1 MSDLCRLCSSQLRG
15 SRRKWLFGGS
25 GSLLPLFSQVLGT
38 PILRNP
44 PGSAPKP
51 GKGKGRPE
59 DAEFLCGKCCH
70 SLNVY
75 HRYDLVL
82 FRMRE
87 LYEQRST
94 RLVTEKDKLSFTL
107 RTIHARAW
115 GLPLPEYHGHHQ
127 DRNTYGYRGSYNDL
141 SSSGSYKSRNN
152 SLSPGYQNSC
162 PNSPFPDRL
171 GSFHGSLG
179 SLSSDAPSKSYQK
192 LLEQDRSLWEHE
204 SWWDDRHRGCSRCI
218 KGEKCHSCS
227 SWRVSDANYESV
239 CTVPRRRKHS
249 RGTDD
254 GSVLL
259 RSKSLGSVGGESAS
273 SKGSLLSLSAS
284 SLDSLSFVGEE
295 GDGGVFWEA
304 KSPLPSSPPSSF
316 PLPKPGVGEVL
327 KSLKEIKYSPVKT
340 PTRSKIPIRS
350 QQKTKVEDV
359 DQYVEDGVYE
369 RPPVEEPAGDLDVYM
384 GIGPEV
390 CRTQASCFLHIQET
404 LKWLQTNLK
413 TTQSCGTLSGQQDQV
428 MEQQELIREL
438 IKRLKFKDEVLEESL
453 TLLLTLPVASDP
465 YGELITDFVEKLRAQ
480 EEQIKKEG
488 DEVAEIK
495 RQREAEVKR
504 LHEELRAREEDITR
518 LSKVLRDN
526 QDTITA
532 LRDILGE
539 KDFTI
544 QRMEV
549 ALDSSVR
556 SSASQDALRLAAL
569 REKDSLIA
577 AVQGAL
583 SSSNQD
589 VEALA
594 DSLLSQ
600 GLDDLSTSIPG
611 LSAPNPLMSQL
622 QEKGRLLS
630 QAHADN
636 QRQSIQHQR
645 DIQDLLNALN
655 ESQTLLQEQ
664 LRHCK
669 KRLQDG
675 AQEQKTLRE
684 ALRAKEKELQ
694 EERRR
699 HSADQHQVSANLMQL
714 QDSARER
721 DQATKKLLQDAESR
735 DQLIKKLQERLKPCG
750 EVRDTL

>member
-25 GSLLPLFSQVLGT
+25 GSLPALFSHVVGT
-38 PILRNP
+38 PVLRNST
-44 PGSAPKP
+44 GSTSRPV
-51 GKGKGRPE
+51 KGKGRPE

-75 HRYDLVL
+75 QRYDQVL
-82 FRMRE
+82 SRMRE

-94 RLVTEKDKLSFTL
+94 RLVTEKEKLLFTL

-115 GLPLPEYHGHHQ
+115 DLPPPEYQHGHQ
-127 DRNTYGYRGSYNDL
+127 DRNTPGYRGSYNDL
-141 SSSGSYKSRNN
+141 RSPGYNKSRNN
-152 SLSPGYQNSC
+152 SLSPGYQSSC
-162 PNSPFPDRL
+162 PTSPFPDRP

-179 SLSSDAPSKSYQK
+179 SLSSGTPSKSYQQ
-192 LLEQDRSLWEHE
+192 LLDHDRSKWEHE

-239 CTVPRRRKHS
+239 CTVPRRKKHNS
-249 RGTDD
+249 GADD
-254 GSVLL
+254 GSSVLL
-259 RSKSLGSVGGESAS
+259 RSKSLGSFGGESIS

-284 SLDSLSFVGEE
+284 SLDSLSFMGEE
-295 GDGGVFWEA
+295 GEEVFWKP
-304 KSPLPSSPPSSF
+304 KSPLASSPPSF
-316 PLPKPGVGEVL
+316 PLPKAVVGEML
-327 KSLKEIKYSPVKT
+327 KSLKKIKYSPVKT
-340 PTRSKIPIRS
+340 PTRSKIPVRG
-350 QQKTKVEDV
+350 QPRARAENV
-359 DQYVEDGVYE
+359 DQCIEEDDYE
-369 RPPVEEPAGDLDVYM
+369 RPRIEEPAGDLDAYM
-384 GIGPEV
+384 GIGTEV
-390 CRTQASCFLHIQET
+390 CRTQASHSLHIRET
-404 LKWLQTNLK
+404 LNWLETQLK
-413 TTQSCGTLSGQQDQV
+413 TAQSGGTSSGQQDQV
-428 MEQQELIREL
+428 IEQQELIREL
-438 IKRLKFKDEVLEESL
+438 IKRLKFKEEVLEDSL

-465 YGELITDFVEKLRAQ
+465 SGELITDFVERLKER
-480 EEQIKKEG
+480 EEQIKREG
-488 DEVAEIK
+488 DELSEVK
-495 RQREAEVKR
+495 RQRASEVKR
-504 LHEELRAREEDITR
+504 LQEELRSREEDITR

-544 QRMEV
+544 QRLEV
-549 ALDSSVR
+549 ALDSAVR
-556 SSASQDALRLAAL
+556 SSASQDALRLSAL
-569 REKDSLIA
+569 RQKDSLIA

-594 DSLLSQ
+594 DSLLSH
-600 GLDDLSTSIPG
+600 GLEEFSTSIPG
-611 LSAPNPLMSQL
+611 LSAPNPLVSQL

-636 QRQSIQHQR
+636 QRQRVGHQR

-675 AQEQKTLRE
+675 AQEQKMLRETLRE
-684 ALRAKEKELQ
+684 KEGELQ
-694 EERRR
+694 EVRRR
-699 HSADQHQVSANLMQL
+699 HNADQHQVNAKLLQL

-721 DQATKKLLQDAESR
+721 DHATKKLLQDAESR
-735 DQLIKKLQERLKPCG
+735 DQMIKKLQDRLSLG
-750 EVRDTL
+750 GGIRNTL

>member
-25 GSLLPLFSQVLGT
+25 GSLPALFSHVVGT
-38 PILRNP
+38 PVLRNP
-44 PGSAPKP
+44 PGSSSKP

-59 DAEFLCGKCCH
+59 DAEFICGKCCH

-75 HRYDLVL
+75 HRYDQVL
-82 FRMRE
+82 SRMRE
-87 LYEQRST
+87 LYEQRSI
-94 RLVTEKDKLSFTL
+94 RLVKEKEKLSFTL

-115 GLPLPEYHGHHQ
+115 GLPVPEYLGHQQ

-141 SSSGSYKSRNN
+141 RSPGYAKSRNN

-162 PNSPFPDRL
+162 PTSPFTDRP

-179 SLSSDAPSKSYQK
+179 SLSSGTPSKSYQN
-192 LLEQDRSLWEHE
+192 LLDHDRSMWEHE
-204 SWWDDRHRGCSRCI
+204 SWWDDHHRGCSRCVR
-218 KGEKCHSCS
+218 GEKCHSCS

-239 CTVPRRRKHS
+239 CAVPRRKKHS
-249 RGTDD
+249 QREDD

-259 RSKSLGSVGGESAS
+259 RSKSLGSVGGDSIS

-284 SLDSLSFVGEE
+284 SLDSLSYTGEE
-295 GDGGVFWEA
+295 GEGVVFWEA
-304 KSPLPSSPPSSF
+304 KSPLASSPPSSF
-316 PLPKPGVGEVL
+316 SLPKPMVGEVL

-340 PTRSKIPIRS
+340 PTKSKIPVRS
-350 QQKTKVEDV
+350 QQRVTAGNVEIHI
-359 DQYVEDGVYE
+359 EDGYE
-369 RPPVEEPAGDLDVYM
+369 RPRVEEPVQDFDAYM

-390 CRTQASCFLHIQET
+390 CKTQTSRSLHIRET
-404 LKWLQTNLK
+404 ITWLQTQLRAA
-413 TTQSCGTLSGQQDQV
+413 QSGGTEPRQQD
-428 MEQQELIREL
+428 
-438 IKRLKFKDEVLEESL
+438 SL
-453 TLLLTLPVASDP
+453 TLLLALPVACDP
-465 YGELITDFVEKLRAQ
+465 SGELITEFVEKLRAR
-480 EEQIKKEG
+480 EDQIQREG
-488 DEVAEIK
+488 DELALLK
-495 RQREAEVKR
+495 RQRETELKR
-504 LHEELRAREEDITR
+504 LQEELTAREEDIAH

-526 QDTITA
+526 QDIVTA

-544 QRMEV
+544 QRLEV
-549 ALDSSVR
+549 ALDSANR
-556 SSASQDALRLAAL
+556 SAASQDALRLSAL
-569 REKDSLIA
+569 REKDALIA
-577 AVQGAL
+577 AIQGAL

-589 VEALA
+589 VEVLA

-600 GLDDLSTSIPG
+600 GLDDFTTSIPG
-611 LSAPNPLMSQL
+611 LSAANPLVSQI

-630 QAHADN
+630 QAHAEN
-636 QRQSIQHQR
+636 QRQSVQHQR

-675 AQEQKTLRE
+675 AQEQKTLRG
-684 ALRAKEKELQ
+684 ALRVKEGEVQ

-699 HSADQHQVSANLMQL
+699 HNADRHQVHAKLLQL
-714 QDSARER
+714 QDSGREKDR
-721 DQATKKLLQDAESR
+721 TTKKLLQDAENR
-735 DQLIKKLQERLKPCG
+735 DQIIKKLQERLSLG
-750 EVRDTL
+750 GGMMGTL